1 MLVMWGG
8 RKVFTPLFKSNWLS
22 TNSSVK
28 MVLSKL
34 SLSSQKIK
42 PSSQSPNLQVL
53 KVRPKKK
60 KIPPRRDAWSVVGYS
75 TADQYNLL
83 ALHDGLL
90 DQGYYQRLP
99 LSEDL
104 EANCLCVRS
113 IYSNLSP
120 SHDDS
125 NPDMEILL
133 AKDIFFFADGS
144 IIFWNMPQLERTQVL
159 DFLRRAEGVED
170 GPFEL
175 ESIEEESEKI
185 VYSAS
190 SSPNAATSFSNGSI
204 KLASKVPEDEQSL
217 EKYAFSNAIAASV
230 KLGMLESKLD
240 RLIDSVDFVISDLKS
255 DGKIMMSEA
264 EVLKKTGEI
273 FFMKS
278 EINLRL
284 DLLDTPDFYWDR
296 EKLETLYNSTCK
308 HLTIQK
314 RTDVINQKLAHCTEL
329 MELLSTHL
337 KDKHHVK
344 LEWYIIVLIMVEV
357 VFELAHFLERYV
369 W

>member
-1 MLVMWGG
+1 
-8 RKVFTPLFKSNWLS
+8 
-22 TNSSVK
+22 
-28 MVLSKL
+28 
-34 SLSSQKIK
+34 
-42 PSSQSPNLQVL
+42 
-53 KVRPKKK
+53 
-60 KIPPRRDAWSVVGYS
+60 
-75 TADQYNLL
+75 
-83 ALHDGLL
+83 
-90 DQGYYQRLP
+90 
-99 LSEDL
+99 
-104 EANCLCVRS
+104 
-113 IYSNLSP
+113 
-120 SHDDS
+120 
-125 NPDMEILL
+125 ME
-133 AKDIFFFADGS
+133 
-144 IIFWNMPQLERTQVL
+144 T
-159 DFLRRAEGVED
+159 
-170 GPFEL
+170 
-175 ESIEEESEKI
+175 IEEESEKI
-185 VYSAS
+185 VYSEAS
-190 SSPNAATSFSNGSI
+190 SQNAQTSFSNGSI
-204 KLASKVPEDEQSL
+204 KLALKSEDNEQSL

-240 RLIDSVDFVISDLKS
+240 RLIDSVDFVLSDLKL

-296 EKLETLYNSTCK
+296 EKLETLYNCTCK

-314 RTDVINQKLAHCTEL
+314 RTDVINQKLSHCTEL